1 MVAALAP
8 EVEIRSARLVDGRD
22 VAIRGATTT
31 DLAGIMDFFERL
43 SAPSRYMRFFS
54 PQPRLRH
61 AMIERV
67 VAPGGDRATLLAQPE
82 EFRMTARRVVAV
94 AGWIHLPKDDRC
106 DISIAVADAWQGA
119 LLGTYLVLA
128 VLQHAVSC
136 GHTRFS
142 ADVLGGNARMLG
154 LLRDLGAPLRTTQEA
169 GVVRLDFE
177 LADPGAPARSQS

>member
-1 MVAALAP
+1 MGTALACA
-8 EVEIRSARLVDGRD
+8 VATRTAGLADGRD

-54 PQPRLRH
+54 PQPRLRRTL
-61 AMIERV
+61 IERV
-67 VAPGGDRATLLAQPE
+67 VAPGADRATLLAQPE
-82 EFRMTARRVVAV
+82 EFRTTARRVVAV

-106 DISIAVADAWQGA
+106 DVSIAVADAWQGA

-128 VLQHAVSC
+128 LLQHAVSC
-136 GHTRFS
+136 GHWRFR

-154 LLRDLGAPLRTTQEA
+154 LLRDLGAPLRTTHEA

-177 LADPGAPARSQS
+177 LEDPGAPARSQT

>member
-1 MVAALAP
+1 MGGALAH
-8 EVEIRSARLVDGRD
+8 EVETRAARLADGRD

-61 AMIERV
+61 ALIERV
-67 VAPGGDRATLLAQPE
+67 VAPGGDRASLLAQPE
-82 EFRMTARRVVAV
+82 EFRLTARRVVAV
-94 AGWIHLPKDDRC
+94 AGWIHLPKTDRC

-128 VLQHAVSC
+128 LVQHAVSC
-136 GHTRFS
+136 GHSRFS

-154 LLRDLGAPLRTTQEA
+154 LLHDLGAPLRTTQEA
-169 GVVRLDFE
+169 GVVGLEFE
-177 LADPGAPARSQS
+177 LSDGGAPWHSHA